1 MANMKSLF
9 ISATLAFVIPIAA
22 CSSNN
27 PLASTEVQSL
37 KTQSSPSSEIKSD
50 SVTKDWYTYKAKDNS
65 YTIQFPSKPQEEEK
79 TVANPNVGKLKYM
92 QVLYE
97 DKANNRAYLTAN
109 IIYPGK
115 LTQYNFEKDRI
126 EKELD
131 GIRDGQAQGSNSTVT
146 SEKTITFN
154 GLTGR
159 EITFKGKSQR
169 GEAMMSRIMIDP
181 KKPALYQLI
190 VVSGNGNLAFPEA
203 QAFLDSLTF
212 SK

>member
-9 ISATLAFVIPIAA
+9 ISAALALVIPVAA
-22 CSSNN
+22 CSGNN
-27 PLASTEVQSL
+27 PVASNSVQSPT
-37 KTQSSPSSEIKSD
+37 TQSSASSETKSD

-65 YTIQFPSKPQEEEK
+65 YTIQFPSKPQEEDK
-79 TVANPNVGKLKYM
+79 MVANPNVGKLKYM

-97 DKANNRAYLTAN
+97 DKANNRAYLTSN

-115 LTQYNFEKDRI
+115 LSQYNFEKDSI

-190 VVSGNGNLAFPEA
+190 VVASDGNLAFPEA
-203 QAFLDSLTF
+203 QAFLDSLTI

>member
-1 MANMKSLF
+1 MKSLF
-9 ISATLAFVIPIAA
+9 ISAALALVIPVAA
-22 CSSNN
+22 CSGNNQVASN
-27 PLASTEVQSL
+27 SVQSPT
-37 KTQSSPSSEIKSD
+37 TQSSASSETKSD

-65 YTIQFPSKPQEEEK
+65 YTIQFPSQPQEEDK

-97 DKANNRAYLTAN
+97 DKANNRAYLTSN

-115 LTQYNFEKDRI
+115 LSQYNFEKDSI

-131 GIRDGQAQGSNSTVT
+131 GIRDGQAQGSNSNVT

-154 GLTGR
+154 GLTGK

-190 VVSGNGNLAFPEA
+190 VVAGDGNLAFSEA

>member
-9 ISATLAFVIPIAA
+9 ISATLAFVIPVAA
-22 CSSNN
+22 CSSNK
-27 PLASTEVQSL
+27 PVASTEAQSP
-37 KTQSSPSSEIKSD
+37 KTQSSPSSETNPESLI
-50 SVTKDWYTYKAKDNS
+50 KDWYTYKAKDNS
-65 YTIQFPSKPQEEEK
+65 YTIQFPSKPQEEDK

-115 LTQYNFEKDRI
+115 STQYNFGKDRI

-212 SK
+212 PK